1 MSIRE
6 ILVPTIT
13 LQADETA
20 LRASAELAERF
31 DAHVTALIVAVGL
44 GSEYAP
50 IASPLSETLLD
61 LVRGANSAS
70 AKERTA
76 IIAWLERQ
84 HFAFEVR
91 DATVEAALAYN
102 EVVAHARVAD
112 LVVMARDPLHR
123 AARREL
129 ISDTLFR
136 SGRPML
142 LLPEKNKPPPSFKRV
157 LIAWSPTAE
166 AVHAVQAALPI
177 LCMAEG
183 VRVVTVD
190 ALPTPAG
197 HGEAPGRELA
207 VYLARHGVTV
217 EVSNIDGLGR
227 AHAKAISDAA
237 LDFGADL
244 IVMGAYG
251 HSRVR
256 EFVMG
261 GVTHDL
267 LESAA
272 FPLLLA
278 H

>member
-6 ILVPTIT
+6 ILVPAIT
-13 LQADETA
+13 LEADEVA
-20 LRASAELAERF
+20 LRAVAQLAERF
-31 DAHVTALIVAVGL
+31 GAHVTVLIVSVGL

-61 LVRGANSAS
+61 LVRGANSVA
-70 AKERTA
+70 AKERA
-76 IIAWLERQ
+76 GIMAWLQRQ
-84 HFAFEVR
+84 SFAFEVR
-91 DATVEAALAYN
+91 DASAEAALVHN

-112 LVVMARDPLHR
+112 LVVMARDPLHA

-129 ISDTLFR
+129 VSDTLFR

-142 LLPEKNKPPPSFKRV
+142 LLPERCKRAPPLNRV
-157 LIAWSPTAE
+157 LIAWSPTPE
-166 AVHAVQAALPI
+166 AVHAVQTALPI
-177 LCMAEG
+177 LRTAEA
-183 VRVVTVD
+183 VRIVTVD

-207 VYLARHGVTV
+207 TYLARHDVNV
-217 EVSNIDGLGR
+217 EVSNVDGLGR
-227 AHAKAISDAA
+227 EHAKAIADAA

-251 HSRVR
+251 HSRAR
-256 EFVMG
+256 QFIMG
-261 GVTHDL
+261 GVTHHL
-267 LESAA
+267 LKNAA
-272 FPLLLA
+272 YPLLLA